1 MLRPKGEKDNPQL
14 NFFTRFARIFTM
26 LMTLV
31 YIGLG
36 FLIIFA
42 ADTLRLSI
50 SNEIRYALGGI
61 LILYGV
67 VRFVRAYQRNKSN
80 TEDNGYED

>member
-1 MLRPKGEKDNPQL
+1 MLRPKKEEDNQQL
-14 NFFTRFARIFTM
+14 NFFRKFTRIFTM

-31 YIGLG
+31 YIALG
-36 FLIIFA
+36 IFIIFA
-42 ADTLRLSI
+42 ANNLRLSI

-67 VRFVRAYQRNKSN
+67 VRFVRAYQRNKRN
-80 TEDNGYED
+80 TEDNRYED

>member
-1 MLRPKGEKDNPQL
+1 MLRPKRDKNNPQIS
-14 NFFTRFARIFTM
+14 FFTKFARIFTM

-36 FLIIFA
+36 LLIMFA
-42 ADTLRLSI
+42 ADSLRLSI

-61 LILYGV
+61 LILYGF
-67 VRFVRAYQRNKSN
+67 VRFVRAYQRNKRN
-80 TEDNGYED
+80 IEDNNYED

>member
-1 MLRPKGEKDNPQL
+1 MLRPKGQKENPQL
-14 NFFTRFARIFTM
+14 TFFTKFTRIFMM

-31 YIGLG
+31 YIALG
-36 FLIIFA
+36 ILIIFA
-42 ADTLRLSI
+42 PEAMRLSF

-67 VRFVRAYQRNKSN
+67 VRFVRAYQRNKRN